1 MRGWAERW
9 VARGRG
15 TLVSCRGGGVRGG
28 LGRWSL
34 GPVGVSQVQVGRKVC
49 RLQLGRRSSSG
60 ERREGVGKWQ
70 MDKWMRLEMRER
82 SDHDG

>member
-1 MRGWAERW
+1 M
-9 VARGRG
+9 
-15 TLVSCRGGGVRGG
+15 
-28 LGRWSL
+28 

-60 ERREGVGKWQ
+60 ERREGVGKRQ
-70 MDKWMRLEMRER
+70 MDKWMRLEMREW

>member
-1 MRGWAERW
+1 MEVFQA
-9 VARGRG
+9 
-15 TLVSCRGGGVRGG
+15 
-28 LGRWSL
+28 
-34 GPVGVSQVQVGRKVC
+34 QVDRKVN

-70 MDKWMRLEMRER
+70 MDKWMRLEVREW